1 MSTIDDILRRA
12 RDAQRALARLPRA
25 ARDAALDAVSASLSA
40 RRDAV
45 LAANAADVEAATA
58 LSTAMRDRLTLTPA
72 RFDAMLAA
80 LAEVRA
86 MPDPLDAERFVQER
100 PNGLRVYKRRVPLGV
115 IAVVYEARPNV
126 TVEAA
131 SLTLRS
137 GNAAVL
143 RGGSEAIRSN
153 AALAEAVRE
162 GLARAGLP
170 VDAVTLVTDLDRARV
185 AELMGAVG
193 KVDLLIPRG
202 GDALMAFVD
211 AHAKVPVVR
220 HGQGVCHVYV
230 DAAADAEMAS
240 AIALNAKVS
249 RPGVCNAM
257 ETLLVHREAAE
268 RVLPALGRRFAE
280 AGVELRAGPEAIE
293 LLRAAGVPAK
303 HAVEGDWD
311 TEFLGLTL
319 AVRLV
324 GGLDEALAHIA
335 EHGTGHTASVVT
347 ADAEVGERFLREV
360 EASCVLWN
368 ASTRFNDGGQLGLG
382 AEIGIS
388 TTRMHAWGPMSA
400 AELTAEKFVVRGDG
414 QVRV

>member
-1 MSTIDDILRRA
+1 M
-12 RDAQRALARLPRA
+12 
-25 ARDAALDAVSASLSA
+25 LS
-40 RRDAV
+40 
-45 LAANAADVEAATA
+45 ANAADLAAATA
-58 LSTAMRDRLTLTPA
+58 LSPAMLDRLALTPA
-72 RFDAMLAA
+72 RFDAMLKA

-86 MPDPLDAERFVQER
+86 MPDPLEVERFVQER

-153 AALAEAVRE
+153 TALAEAVRE
-162 GLARAGLP
+162 GLSSAGLP

-230 DAAADAEMAS
+230 DAAADPAMAE

-257 ETLLVHREAAE
+257 ETLLVHRGAAE
-268 RVLPALGRRFAE
+268 RVLPALGRSLVE
-280 AGVELRAGPEAIE
+280 AGVELRAGPGAVE
-293 LLRAAGVPAK
+293 LLRAAGAPAVPA
-303 HAVEGDWD
+303 VEADWD
-311 TEFLGLTL
+311 REFLGLTL
-319 AVRLV
+319 AVKLV

-347 ADAEVGERFLREV
+347 EDAEVGERFLREV

-400 AELTAEKFVVRGDG
+400 AELTAEKFVVRGAG